1 MTTIDLTK
9 LIWRAI
15 DESDRMPLTPKEQ
28 KLYEN
33 LQRAVVAYE
42 DRVRLGRAST
52 ERRCMICRVPVS
64 RCCC

>member
-15 DESDRMPLTPKEQ
+15 EESDRMPLTPKEQ
-28 KLYEN
+28 KLYES
-33 LQRAVVAYE
+33 LQRAVMAYE
-42 DRVRLGRAST
+42 DRVRLGQSST
-52 ERRCMICRVPVS
+52 ERRCMICNVPVS